1 MSLRKHLRDTHS
13 EVDTGPLNDILFILL
28 MFFLLISTLA
38 NPNVIKTNLPKGKS
52 DTKMRQSVTI
62 GLDKDGHLFMGQLP
76 ISFAELD
83 SVVKKEAEKVKP
95 DTLSIVIAADTASHY
110 GDVFKIFY
118 AAKKAGAKAG
128 FNVKA
133 AK

>member
-1 MSLRKHLRDTHS
+1 MSLRKRLRESHS

-52 DTKMRQSVTI
+52 DTKMRQSVTV
-62 GLDKDGHLFMGQLP
+62 GLNKDGQLFMGQMP
-76 ISFAELD
+76 ISFGQLD
-83 SVVKKEAEKVKP
+83 SVVKIEADKVKP
-95 DTLSIVIAADTASHY
+95 DTLSIVIAADTASKY

-128 FNVKA
+128 FNVTPK
-133 AK
+133 

>member
-1 MSLRKHLRDTHS
+1 MSLRKRLRETHS

-62 GLDKDGHLFMGQLP
+62 GLNKDGGLFMGQLP
-76 ISFAELD
+76 ISFAQLD
-83 SVVKKEAEKVKP
+83 SLVKYEADKVKP
-95 DTLSIVIAADTASHY
+95 DTLSIVIAADTASKY

-128 FNVKA
+128 FNVTPK
-133 AK
+133 

>member
-1 MSLRKHLRDTHS
+1 MSLRKRLRESHS

-62 GLDKDGHLFMGQLP
+62 GLNKDGGLFMGQLP
-76 ISFAELD
+76 ISFAQLD
-83 SVVKKEAEKVKP
+83 SLVKYEADKVKP
-95 DTLSIVIAADTASHY
+95 DTLSIVIAADTASKY

-128 FNVKA
+128 FNVTPK
-133 AK
+133 

>member
-1 MSLRKHLRDTHS
+1 MSLRARLRETHS

-62 GLDKDGHLFMGQLP
+62 GLNKEGKLFMGQLP
-76 ISFAELD
+76 ISFAQLD
-83 SVVKKEAEKVKP
+83 SVVKLEADKVKP
-95 DTLSIVIAADTASHY
+95 DTLSIVIAADTASKY

-128 FNVKA
+128 FNVTPK
-133 AK
+133 

>member
-1 MSLRKHLRDTHS
+1 MSLRKRLRESHS

-52 DTKMRQSVTI
+52 DTKMRQSVTV
-62 GLDKDGHLFMGQLP
+62 GLNKDGKLYMGQMP

-83 SVVKKEAEKVKP
+83 SVVKIEADKVKP
-95 DTLSIVIAADTASHY
+95 DTLSIVIAADTASKY

-128 FNVKA
+128 FNVTPK
-133 AK
+133 

>member
-1 MSLRKHLRDTHS
+1 MSLRKRLRDTHD

-38 NPNVIKTNLPKGKS
+38 NPNVVKTNLPKGKS
-52 DTKMRQSVTI
+52 DTKMRQGVTI
-62 GLDKDGHLFMGQLP
+62 GLDKNGKLFLGQLP

-83 SVVKKEAEKVKP
+83 SVVKREAEKAKP
-95 DTLSIVIAADTASHY
+95 DTLSIVIAADTASNY

-128 FNVKA
+128 FNVKN
-133 AK
+133 

>member
-1 MSLRKHLRDTHS
+1 MSLRKRLRESHS

-62 GLDKDGHLFMGQLP
+62 GLNKDGGVFMGQLP
-76 ISFAELD
+76 ISFD
-83 SVVKKEAEKVKP
+83 P
-95 DTLSIVIAADTASHY
+95 
-110 GDVFKIFY
+110 
-118 AAKKAGAKAG
+118 AG
-128 FNVKA
+128 FGS
-133 AK
+133 

>member
-1 MSLRKHLRDTHS
+1 MSLRARLRETHS

-52 DTKMRQSVTI
+52 DTKMRQSVTV
-62 GLDKDGHLFMGQLP
+62 GLNKDGKLFMGQLP
-76 ISFAELD
+76 ISFSQLD
-83 SVVKKEAEKVKP
+83 SVVKIEADKVKP
-95 DTLSIVIAADTASHY
+95 DTLSIVIAADTASKY

-128 FNVKA
+128 FNVTPK
-133 AK
+133 

>member
-1 MSLRKHLRDTHS
+1 MNLRKRLRESHS

-62 GLDKDGHLFMGQLP
+62 GLNKDGGLFMGQLP
-76 ISFAELD
+76 ISFAQLD
-83 SVVKKEAEKVKP
+83 SVVKYEADKVKP
-95 DTLSIVIAADTASHY
+95 DTLSIVIAADTASKY

-128 FNVKA
+128 FNVTPK
-133 AK
+133 

>member
-1 MSLRKHLRDTHS
+1 MSLRKRLRETHS

-62 GLDKDGHLFMGQLP
+62 GLNKDGGLFMGQLP
-76 ISFAELD
+76 ISFAQLD
-83 SVVKKEAEKVKP
+83 SLVKHEADKVKP
-95 DTLSIVIAADTASHY
+95 DTLSIVIAADTASKY

-128 FNVKA
+128 FNVAQK
-133 AK
+133 

>member
-1 MSLRKHLRDTHS
+1 MGLRKHLRDTHS

-62 GLDKDGHLFMGQLP
+62 GLNKDGKLYMGQLP
-76 ISFAELD
+76 ISFAQLD
-83 SVVKKEAEKVKP
+83 SVVKHEAEKVKP
-95 DTLSIVIAADTASHY
+95 DTLSIVIAADTLAKY

-118 AAKKAGAKAG
+118 AAKKVGAKAG
-128 FNVKA
+128 FNVTPK
-133 AK
+133 

>member
-1 MSLRKHLRDTHS
+1 MSLRARLRETHS

-62 GLDKDGHLFMGQLP
+62 GLNKEGKLFMGQLP
-76 ISFAELD
+76 ISFSQLD
-83 SVVKKEAEKVKP
+83 SVVKIEADKVKP
-95 DTLSIVIAADTASHY
+95 DTLSIVIAADTASKY

-128 FNVKA
+128 FNVTPK
-133 AK
+133 

>member
-1 MSLRKHLRDTHS
+1 MNLRKRLRESHS

-52 DTKMRQSVTI
+52 DTN
-62 GLDKDGHLFMGQLP
+62 GLNKDGGLFMGQLP
-76 ISFAELD
+76 ISFAQLD
-83 SVVKKEAEKVKP
+83 SVVKYEADKVKP
-95 DTLSIVIAADTASHY
+95 DTLSIVIAADTASKY

-128 FNVKA
+128 FNVTPK
-133 AK
+133 

>member
-1 MSLRKHLRDTHS
+1 MSLRKRLRDTHS

-62 GLDKDGHLFMGQLP
+62 GLNKDGGLFMGQLP
-76 ISFAELD
+76 ISFAQLD
-83 SVVKKEAEKVKP
+83 SLVKYEADKVKP
-95 DTLSIVIAADTASHY
+95 DTLSIVIAADTASKY

-128 FNVKA
+128 FNVTPK
-133 AK
+133 